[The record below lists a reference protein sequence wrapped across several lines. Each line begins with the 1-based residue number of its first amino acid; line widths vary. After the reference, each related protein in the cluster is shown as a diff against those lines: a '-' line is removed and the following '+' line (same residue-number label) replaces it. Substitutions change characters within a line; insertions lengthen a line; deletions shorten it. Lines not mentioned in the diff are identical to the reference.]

1 MGTGGGGNGRTGAIR
16 RALLPGALL
25 VVLGSL
31 IWLTLTD
38 DVRVWPLRNTLEY
51 RLWRGWAG
59 LSARLTAVLPAA
71 VQGERPPGPPGR
83 VRGTV
88 RDPQGR
94 PLEGARVLVTLPDGT
109 AFDAGSGA
117 GGAYVIEGVPAGD
130 YLPVAGAP
138 GYADAQLGSPWLPW
152 TRVRVPSGGEARA
165 DVRLVPQAGSG
176 GGAGG
181 PGSEG
186 GVVLGP
192 AAPVSCD
199 RPLRSRAWRAPATL
213 GWGRAAGAR
222 AGAEAILYT
231 PQEVAPEG
239 QGPRWPLLL
248 TVYPGPAAEWECA
261 SLPLAEAGYAVLA
274 TGPAYSF
281 EPERDVEDLARWLH
295 QARAG
300 ALPGV
305 DGSRAALLGGS
316 YSGLHV
322 QRLLRRPAD
331 LQGVQAVVLLGAP
344 SDLFDARRRLE
355 DGTYV
360 PPFGLDAALVAL
372 GFPHR
377 EPLRYWRYSG
387 AYHVRRDQPPL
398 ALIHSRRDEVVP
410 FQQSEALARRLAA
423 VGAPYR
429 LDVFEAASHYLLSE
443 DGDALAIYRLTLEF
457 VGLQLTP

>member
-1 MGTGGGGNGRTGAIR
+1 M
-16 RALLPGALL
+16 
-25 VVLGSL
+25 V
-31 IWLTLTD
+31 WLTLTD

-51 RLWRGWAG
+51 RLWQGWAG
-59 LSARLTAVLPAA
+59 LSARLPAA
-71 VQGERPPGPPGR
+71 MQGGRLPGPPGR

-88 RDPQGR
+88 RDAQGR
-94 PLEGARVLVTLPDGT
+94 PLEGARVLVTLRDGT
-109 AFDAGSGA
+109 AFDASSGA
-117 GGAYVIEGVPAGD
+117 GGAYLIEGVPAGD
-130 YLPVAGAP
+130 YVPVAGAP
-138 GYADAQLGSPWLPW
+138 GYADAQLGSAWLPW

-165 DVRLVPQAGSG
+165 DVRLVPQAGPGTGAGS
-176 GGAGG
+176 GAGG
-181 PGSEG
+181 
-186 GVVLGP
+186 VLLGP

-199 RPLRSRAWRAPATL
+199 RPLQSRAWRVPVTL
-213 GWGRAAGAR
+213 GGGRGVGPQAGWPGEGAGGAGSASAAG
-222 AGAEAILYT
+222 ILYT
-231 PQEVAPEG
+231 PGQVIPAGAGGGGGWGVGPQASAPGGG

-281 EPERDVEDLARWLH
+281 EPERDVEDLARWLQ

-305 DGSRAALLGGS
+305 DGGRTALLGGS

-331 LQGVQAVVLLGAP
+331 LRGVRAVVLLGAP

-398 ALIHSRRDEVVP
+398 ALIHSRQDEVVP

-429 LDVFEAASHYLLSE
+429 LDVFEAAGHYLLSE

>member
-1 MGTGGGGNGRTGAIR
+1 MG
-16 RALLPGALL
+16 
-25 VVLGSL
+25 
-31 IWLTLTD
+31 
-38 DVRVWPLRNTLEY
+38 
-51 RLWRGWAG
+51 
-59 LSARLTAVLPAA
+59 
-71 VQGERPPGPPGR
+71 
-83 VRGTV
+83 
-88 RDPQGR
+88 PQ
-94 PLEGARVLVTLPDGT
+94 
-109 AFDAGSGA
+109 
-117 GGAYVIEGVPAGD
+117 
-130 YLPVAGAP
+130 AGAP
-138 GYADAQLGSPWLPW
+138 GG
-152 TRVRVPSGGEARA
+152 
-165 DVRLVPQAGSG
+165 
-176 GGAGG
+176 
-181 PGSEG
+181 
-186 GVVLGP
+186 
-192 AAPVSCD
+192 
-199 RPLRSRAWRAPATL
+199 
-213 GWGRAAGAR
+213 
-222 AGAEAILYT
+222 
-231 PQEVAPEG
+231 G

-281 EPERDVEDLARWLH
+281 EPERDVEDLARWLQ

-305 DGSRAALLGGS
+305 DGGRTALLGGS

-331 LQGVQAVVLLGAP
+331 LRGVRAVVLLGAP

-398 ALIHSRRDEVVP
+398 ALIHSRQDQVVP

-457 VGLQLTP
+457 VGLQLNP